1 MNRGT
6 TAALLLAVF
15 TVAAGYGVVLPH
27 LPDLVERL
35 LGQAVQQA
43 QVSRHTG
50 MLTGVYTFALFLFAP
65 LWGRASDRLGRR
77 GVLFAGLAGFGVATL
92 VLSSA
97 ESLAAL
103 YAERFVSAAFA
114 AAVTPVAAA
123 AIGEFA
129 AAEQARARRLAL
141 LSMGGI
147 AGFLLGPMLGAAT
160 EGAAGAVLGAA
171 KPAGALVM
179 PLAAIAL
186 LAFAAALAVA
196 FAVPGSNSG
205 GARPV
210 RPRGRQDDHTGRVL
224 PRLLAL
230 SFIVSAGIGVF
241 EVGLALRGKQQLG
254 LTPFQIA
261 LMFAECSL
269 IMFAIQGI
277 AFSRRVKPEASPA
290 LIAPAL
296 SVLAA
301 GLLLVSWTA
310 DYAFTLA
317 LVGAVAA
324 SAGILSPL
332 LTYWIS
338 SKAGRAQGWELGR
351 QTAAASLGVTLG
363 SAVAGLLFNAAAL
376 PGAPFVLAAALAAAG
391 VLLSLGLRRA
401 LAPGMAG
408 A

>member
-123 AIGEFA
+123 AIGELA

-171 KPAGALVM
+171 KPAGTLVM

-196 FAVPGSNSG
+196 FAVPGGNG
-205 GARPV
+205 GARLV
-210 RPRGRQDDHTGRVL
+210 RPPGRQDDHTGRVL

-338 SKAGRAQGWELGR
+338 SKAGRAQGWELGK

>member
-6 TAALLLAVF
+6 TATLLLAVF
-15 TVAAGYGVVLPH
+15 TVSAGYGAVLPH

-35 LGQAVQQA
+35 LGQGVQQA
-43 QVSRHTG
+43 QISRHTG

-123 AIGEFA
+123 AIGELA
-129 AAEQARARRLAL
+129 AAEQARARHLAL

-171 KPAGALVM
+171 KPAGTLVM

-196 FAVPGSNSG
+196 FAVPGGNG
-205 GARPV
+205 GARLV
-210 RPRGRQDDHTGRVL
+210 RPPGRQDDHTGRVL

-277 AFSRRVKPEASPA
+277 VFSRRIKPEARPA

-296 SVLAA
+296 AVLAA
-301 GLLLVSWTA
+301 GLLLVSWST

-338 SKAGRAQGWELGR
+338 SKAGRAQGWELGK

-401 LAPGMAG
+401 LAPGRAG

>member
-1 MNRGT
+1 M
-6 TAALLLAVF
+6 AALLLAVF
-15 TVAAGYGVVLPH
+15 TVSAGYGAVLPH

-35 LGQAVQQA
+35 LGPGA
-43 QVSRHTG
+43 QPAAVSRHTG
-50 MLTGVYTFALFLFAP
+50 LLTGVYTFGLFVFAP

-77 GVLFAGLAGFGVATL
+77 GVLFAGLAGFGMATL

-123 AIGEFA
+123 AIGELA
-129 AAEQARARRLAL
+129 KTEQARARSLAM
-141 LSMGGI
+141 LSMAGV

-160 EGAAGAVLGAA
+160 GRAAGTVLGLA
-171 KPAGALVM
+171 KSAPALAM
-179 PLAAIAL
+179 PLAAITL
-186 LAFAAALAVA
+186 LAIAAALAVA
-196 FAVPGSNSG
+196 FALQG
-205 GARPV
+205 GTAAEPRPI
-210 RPRGRQDDHTGRVL
+210 RQPAAPDNRTALVL

-254 LTPFQIA
+254 LSPFQIA

-277 AFSRRVKPEASPA
+277 AFSRRLKPEASPA
-290 LIAPAL
+290 LIAPAF

-301 GLLLVSWTA
+301 GLVLAAWTA
-310 DYAFTLA
+310 DYALTLA

-351 QTAAASLGVTLG
+351 QTAAASLGVTAG
-363 SAVAGLLFNAAAL
+363 SAAAGLLFNAAL
-376 PGAPFVLAAALAAAG
+376 PGAPFLLAGALAAAG
-391 VLLSLGLRRA
+391 MLLSLRLRRA
-401 LAPGMAG
+401 LAPAMSG